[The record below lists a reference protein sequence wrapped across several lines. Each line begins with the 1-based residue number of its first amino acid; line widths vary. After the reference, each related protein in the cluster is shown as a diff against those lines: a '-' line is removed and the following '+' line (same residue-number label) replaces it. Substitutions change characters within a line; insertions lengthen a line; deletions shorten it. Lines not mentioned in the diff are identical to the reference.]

1 MVASKKAA
9 SLSPEITKQ
18 ISDIENMT
26 LAEVRKLMLDCLTND
41 SPSKY
46 VGKDIEAL
54 TKAANK
60 RMRAI
65 RREVHDDPLRAR
77 ELLGR

>member
-9 SLSPEITKQ
+9 GLSPEITKQ

-26 LAEVRKLMLDCLTND
+26 LAEVRKLMLDCLTDD
-41 SPSKY
+41 SPAKY

-54 TKAANK
+54 TQGCEQAD
-60 RMRAI
+60 
-65 RREVHDDPLRAR
+65 ESD
-77 ELLGR
+77 